1 MASRVMDR
9 RQLDELDSMWKAPGL
24 VPTLVAVMA
33 AFGGWSL
40 LMPVIPQAIL
50 DDGGGTSLAGA
61 YTGVFMA
68 ATVLTPVSYTH
79 LTLPTIYSV

>member
-40 LMPVIPQAIL
+40 LMPVIL
-50 DDGGGTSLAGA
+50 SLI
-61 YTGVFMA
+61 
-68 ATVLTPVSYTH
+68 H
-79 LTLPTIYSV
+79 I